1 MLNFPCGDDVIRWD
15 SYNNEFVCNRFSI
28 DEWHK
33 MVCDIDTEDEWQSF
47 LSDFSEFV
55 KCYILKKNDTNEAI
69 GFVYLY
75 KESLSSKV
83 VSIHG
88 GIWDSKAS
96 ALLAYRAIF
105 VLIEH
110 LFNEGMKVRT
120 SCLIE
125 NKPASRFIRGI
136 GFVKYYSSHTHTYMW
151 INQKRLNSNPI
162 YKRLK
167 EGLLCNI

>member
-75 KESLSSKV
+75 KESPSSKV

-88 GIWDSKAS
+88 GIWDSKTS

>member
-33 MVCDIDTEDEWQSF
+33 MVCDIDTEIEWQTF
-47 LSDFSEFV
+47 LSDYSDFV
-55 KCYILKKNDTNEAI
+55 KCYMLKKNNTNEAI

-75 KESLSSKV
+75 RELPSSKV
-83 VSIHG
+83 VSVHG
-88 GIWDSKAS
+88 GIWDSKTS
-96 ALLAYRAIF
+96 SFLAYRAIF
-105 VLIEH
+105 LLIEH
-110 LFNEGMKVRT
+110 LLSKGIKVRT

-125 NKPASRFIRGI
+125 NKRAYHFLKGV
-136 GFVKYYSSHTHTYMW
+136 GFVKYYSSQTHTYMW
-151 INQKRLNSNPI
+151 INQKRLNRNPI

>member
-75 KESLSSKV
+75 KESPSSQV

-88 GIWDSKAS
+88 GIWDSKTS

-105 VLIEH
+105 VLIEQ
-110 LFNEGMKVRT
+110 LFREGIKVRT

-151 INQKRLNSNPI
+151 INQKHLNSNPI

-167 EGLLCNI
+167 RGGTL

>member
-88 GIWDSKAS
+88 GIWDSRTS
-96 ALLAYRAIF
+96 SLLAYRAIF
-105 VLIEH
+105 VMIEQ

-167 EGLLCNI
+167 RGVLCNI

>member
-88 GIWDSKAS
+88 GIWDSKTS
-96 ALLAYRAIF
+96 SLLAYRAIF

-136 GFVKYYSSHTHTYMW
+136 GFVKYNSSHTHTYMW

>member
-47 LSDFSEFV
+47 LSDFSELV

-75 KESLSSKV
+75 KESSSSKV

-88 GIWDSKAS
+88 GIWDSKTS

-136 GFVKYYSSHTHTYMW
+136 GFVKYYISHTHTYMW
-151 INQKRLNSNPI
+151 INPKRLNINLI